1 MGLHE
6 VGTVLLVLL
15 RHPAFSF
22 PFSSFPMPAIYNKI
36 ILEALTPS
44 HRTPP
49 GAPTIKLSH
58 FPVQLS
64 IFEFLLIESDG
75 G

>member
-15 RHPAFSF
+15 RHPAFGF

-44 HRTPP
+44 HCTPP